1 MAAEDETL
9 PKREIDRA
17 ACACEN
23 SLDGRSFAA
32 LIRLAHISDVHVQV
46 EAPWTQGLRSLGWRR
61 ALAQVELVG
70 LGRARRF
77 RDAECS
83 LATMAATALAAGA
96 DHVVITGDLTG
107 LAFEEEFQRAKA
119 ALGALVEDPSRLS
132 VIPGN
137 HDRYTSGAARERRF
151 ERHFGPL
158 LGSDLPRFAG
168 PSGYPFVRL
177 LGREGAVIGLDSTRL
192 APFPGLAFGRLGR
205 EQLGRVSALVKA
217 PELRGR
223 FLSVLVHHAPLVESG
238 RPDSPT
244 HGLRDGA
251 SLLRALAGRPCSIH
265 HGHVH
270 RRFWLRA
277 TGSRPDLFN
286 AGSSTMSGREGFWI
300 IELEAGGV
308 LAAKELGPC

>member
-1 MAAEDETL
+1 ML
-9 PKREIDRA
+9 PERGIDRA
-17 ACACEN
+17 ACACAK
-23 SLDGRSFAA
+23 DPAGRSSAA

-46 EAPWTQGLRSLGWRR
+46 EAPWTQGLRGLGWRR

-77 RDAECS
+77 RDAERS
-83 LATMAATALAAGA
+83 LARAAAAASASGA
-96 DHVVITGDLTG
+96 DHVVITGDFTG
-107 LAFEEEFQRAKA
+107 VALEEEFQRAKA
-119 ALGALVEDPSRLS
+119 ALGALAGDPSRLS

-137 HDRYTSGAARERRF
+137 HDRYTFNAARERRF

-158 LGSDLPRFAG
+158 LRSDLPRFVG
-168 PSGYPFVRL
+168 PSGYPFVRM

-192 APFPGLAFGRLGR
+192 APFPGLAFGQLGR
-205 EQLGRVSALVKA
+205 EQLGRLSALLEA

-238 RPDSPT
+238 RPDSRT

-251 SLLRALAGRPCSIH
+251 SLLRVLAGRPCSVH

-286 AGSSTMSGREGFWI
+286 AGSSTMCGREGFWI
-300 IELEAGGV
+300 VELDADGV
-308 LAAKELGPC
+308 LAAKELGP